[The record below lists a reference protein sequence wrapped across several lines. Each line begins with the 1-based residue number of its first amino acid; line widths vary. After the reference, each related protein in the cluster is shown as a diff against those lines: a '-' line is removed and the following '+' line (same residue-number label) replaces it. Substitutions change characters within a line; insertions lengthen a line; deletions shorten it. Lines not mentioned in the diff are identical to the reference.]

1 MQNNSRNAIYI
12 ASIDAKDLYISNNYT
27 DKSKNGYSVHKR
39 NGEMNLRRF
48 RNSLDYSLDLI
59 KLREVYATTYHYV
72 ASPAP
77 FSFIEKGKE
86 YSQQVIN
93 VTFHYSVKEFNMI
106 THDLYVRIGYS
117 IQDCNFGDTP
127 VAYNSDGVL
136 IGIKT
141 NMDTVPQYDIPSCF
155 VYIQAEDEPIGH
167 YEVTGGVPVVKSRRE
182 VREWIYKNGFDCD
195 GIHYIR
201 FKRSSGSARVGK
213 CLFINEKLY
222 SRMHTYEKCGL
233 TIRDGQKIDLAAW
246 ESYISLTSSSI
257 IDTIEIDPNSI
268 LVIDD
273 YESKFVDTVMATK
286 VVDGHLF
293 TEPET
298 IEVKN
303 SIWDGQSLI
312 DVSAMGEYSKHGMIL
327 VRNRFFKSCCFNT
340 NIQKWFADNGITDL
354 SQLHGRTR
362 AKSVGDIK
370 IITTPSS
377 IKFLKFGDL
386 DMWLDKLEPTFGVV
400 KYEKKTHYFDGDLVR
415 THYQLL
421 NTLQMTFDETKELLR
436 DSLNYIFAMRDDP
449 AVLRNY
455 LKFTTYRDDLIIGAQ
470 DKNEVIY
477 ALMNLNDQFPKTKM
491 YAEFVARLIKSQTD
505 LLKSGRVLV
514 NGNYSTLFGNPV
526 EMLLATIGK
535 FDGTSQLGEG
545 CIHSTRFAYNRKI
558 LMSRSPHVTIGNL
571 MVEDNVENEQLDTYF
586 NLTNEICCMNSINE
600 NSLARLSGSD
610 YDSDTALLT
619 DNDLLINVALRNYDK
634 FLVPTSLVS
643 ADKMNRF
650 FTDEQKADLDFVTS
664 VNKIG
669 EIINFSQIL
678 NSLFWDN
685 VAHGQSFEENMQ
697 LYADISQLD
706 VMSNLE
712 IDKAK
717 KIFEVD
723 NAEEL
728 RILKSKYQLND
739 ESGLQIQ
746 PKFFMH
752 VARKKGYYI
761 KGKKNYKNHMT
772 TMDYIQTIVDKA
784 MMLSRQF
791 NRLSKM
797 PLSSILNK
805 NLYDSKQVNYQQIE
819 KIVSIA
825 NEARS
830 QCIAVYAI
838 ESYSVEEKRLLE
850 DRISYDAMIEYSKI
864 KLNYSTAYKF
874 MCELDSNPE
883 YKKLKTV
890 LFYTLLSLPLNDFYK
905 VFTDSHEK
913 IITVLRDTCSP
924 DCYYHG
930 IGFKHFIINNSGEY
944 EPLDELLIEISLSFD
959 KIFDK
964 ICAKSE

>member
-12 ASIDAKDLYISNNYT
+12 ASIDAKDLYISNNYI
-27 DKSKNGYSVHKR
+27 DQSKNGYVLRKR
-39 NGEMNLRRF
+39 NGEFNMRKF

-59 KLREVYATTYHYV
+59 KLRDVFQKTYHEI
-72 ASPAP
+72 ANNDAP
-77 FSFIEKGKE
+77 FSFMDRGKE
-86 YSQQVIN
+86 YSQHVIN

-106 THDLYVRIGYS
+106 THDLYVRLGYR
-117 IQDCNFGDTP
+117 IQDCDFGDTP
-127 VAYNSDGVL
+127 VAYNEAGQL

-141 NMDTVPQYDIPSCF
+141 NMDTVPQYDIPSYF

-167 YEVTGGVPVVKSRRE
+167 YEASGGIPVVMSRRD
-182 VREWIYKNGFDCD
+182 VREWIYKNGFCCE
-195 GIHYIR
+195 GIHYVR

-213 CLFINEKLY
+213 CLFINDKLY

-233 TIRDGQKIDLAAW
+233 TVRDGQKIDLAAW

-273 YESKFVDTVMATK
+273 YDSKFVDTVMATK

-312 DVSAMGEYSKHGMIL
+312 DISAMGEYAEHGMIL

-340 NIQKWFADNGITDL
+340 NIQKWFQDNNITEI

-362 AKSVGDIK
+362 AQRVEDIK

-386 DMWLDKLEPTFGVV
+386 DMWLDKLETTFGVV
-400 KYEKKTHYFDGDLVR
+400 KYEKKTHYFDGDMVR

-421 NTLQMTFDETKELLR
+421 NTLQMSFEETKELLK
-436 DSLNYIFAMRDDP
+436 DSIEYILAMRDDP

-455 LKFTTYRDDLIIGAQ
+455 LKFTSYRDDLVVGAQ

-491 YAEFVARLIKSQTD
+491 YAEFVSRLIKSQTD
-505 LLKSGRVLV
+505 LLKCGRVLV

-526 EMLLATIGK
+526 EMLLFTIGK
-535 FDGTSQLGEG
+535 FDGKSQLGEG

-571 MVEDNVENEQLDTYF
+571 MVENNVENKELDTYF

-728 RILKSKYQLND
+728 RILKAKYQLND

-772 TMDYIQTIVDKA
+772 TMDYIQTIVDRS
-784 MMLSRQF
+784 MVLSRKYNQ
-791 NRLSKM
+791 LSRYPISYVLDKD
-797 PLSSILNK
+797 K
-805 NLYDSKQVNYQQIE
+805 YDSKQVNYQQID
-819 KIVSIA
+819 KIVEIA
-825 NEARS
+825 MNARA
-830 QCIAVYAI
+830 QCIAVYSV
-838 ESYSVEEKRLLE
+838 ESYTADERRLLE
-850 DRISYDAMIEYSKI
+850 DRINYDAMIEYSKVRM
-864 KLNYSTAYKF
+864 NYSTAYRLVF
-874 MCELDSNPE
+874 ELDTNPD
-883 YKKLKTV
+883 YKKLKTP
-890 LFYTLLSLPLNDFYK
+890 LFYTLLSLPLNDFFR
-905 VFTDSHEK
+905 VFTESHNN
-913 IITVLRDTCSP
+913 IITVRRNTNAY
-924 DCYYHG
+924 DCTFYG
-930 IGFKHFIINNSGEY
+930 IPFKHFKINTDGSY
-944 EPLDELLIEISLSFD
+944 EDFD
-959 KIFDK
+959 Y
-964 ICAKSE
+964 KSEENEEKTKDIFTKCRQI